1 MVLTGAGIG
10 AAVTLRQVRISRE
23 QLGQTRDQARD
34 QLDFAREQADR
45 SDAWAREQLEATQ
58 RQLTMAEQGQI
69 TERFTRA
76 VDQLGSDKLDVRL
89 GGMYAL
95 ERIARHSDVDRTMIF
110 EVLTAFIRTHA
121 TWPPHMYN
129 PEHDTPIE
137 RVPVLERSSPD
148 LHAAL
153 TVLGRRVTTDA
164 DPVGARKSVVG
175 AELGVRQ
182 GSHLVSMIGR

>member
-1 MVLTGAGIG
+1 LVLTGAGIG

-23 QLGQTRDQARD
+23 QLGQTHDQARD

-110 EVLTAFIRTHA
+110 
-121 TWPPHMYN
+121 
-129 PEHDTPIE
+129 
-137 RVPVLERSSPD
+137 
-148 LHAAL
+148 
-153 TVLGRRVTTDA
+153 
-164 DPVGARKSVVG
+164 VVG